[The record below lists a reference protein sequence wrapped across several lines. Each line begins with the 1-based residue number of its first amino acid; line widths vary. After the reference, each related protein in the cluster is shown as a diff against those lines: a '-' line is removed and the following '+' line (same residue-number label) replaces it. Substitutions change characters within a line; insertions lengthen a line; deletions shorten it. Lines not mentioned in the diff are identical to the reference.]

1 MSFLYATRTISL
13 PVAAV
18 GCDLRD
24 AEGQTLATFADSFKA
39 SAIEMLVN
47 AGIGAV
53 EQDESAYDSRQAKIR
68 AAFLRSITP
77 PELQDRQASLK
88 VGLPSIKNE
97 A

>member
-1 MSFLYATRTISL
+1 MAFLYATRTIRL

-53 EQDESAYDSRQAKIR
+53 EQDETAYDLRQKTTARMLISRMQTEAYYENH
-68 AAFLRSITP
+68 TQ
-77 PELQDRQASLK
+77 E
-88 VGLPSIKNE
+88 GLPRAKNE